1 MITSV
6 KIEAFM
12 ARFWR
17 KATSLQPIAPNVHL
31 STIKA
36 SITKTGMQNAVIRMF
51 ARLRLRTEKL
61 VELRRI
67 PLWRIIAKD
76 RMLFPMKEATKIRK
90 KKKIMATLLPTE
102 NWHFTEPQ
110 TGMVEFEAFRCVAFI
125 MRLAFHE
132 KIKVLKAYKNR
143 SNWRNP
149 SVLINKISSKNVR
162 FIGIYAC

>member
-1 MITSV
+1 
-6 KIEAFM
+6 
-12 ARFWR
+12 
-17 KATSLQPIAPNVHL
+17 
-31 STIKA
+31 
-36 SITKTGMQNAVIRMF
+36 
-51 ARLRLRTEKL
+51 
-61 VELRRI
+61 
-67 PLWRIIAKD
+67 
-76 RMLFPMKEATKIRK
+76 
-90 KKKIMATLLPTE
+90 MATLLPTE

-162 FIGIYAC
+162 FIGIYVC